1 MYFLTGFTDEAADS
15 IDEQIRVIKDLGW
28 SHLELR
34 AVDGVNAHD
43 LSEGE
48 FEIVRRRLEEAE
60 IKVSCLGSNI
70 ANWGTQ
76 IDTPFEKTLEIVKRA
91 ADRATRLKTPYVR
104 IMSYAVR
111 QGAKGE
117 ILEDQMTDE
126 RFRRLRL
133 VTKELLDNGLTPVH
147 ENCFNYG
154 GMSWNHTLKLLEEVP
169 RLKLAYDTGN
179 PGLQYDYSDGT
190 QNSGVLKLQD
200 PWTFYSKVKEYI
212 EYVHI
217 KDAVLDTETGHEE
230 YYFPGEGAG
239 DVRHI
244 VKDLLDGGY
253 EGGFSMEPHMAVVYH
268 DSSVTSNKEQRYTNF
283 LEYGRRFM
291 KLLEELG
298 YPLKEK

>member
-1 MYFLTGFTDEAADS
+1 MYYLTGFTDEAADS
-15 IDEQIRVIKDLGW
+15 IDEQIKVIKELGW

-34 AVDGVNAHD
+34 AVDGENAHNLAESD
-43 LSEGE
+43 
-48 FEIVRRRLEEAE
+48 FENVRRRLEEAE
-60 IKVSCLGSNI
+60 ISVSCLGSNI

-76 IDTPFEKTLEIVKRA
+76 IDAPFEETLEVVERA
-91 ADRATRLKTPYVR
+91 VDRAKRLHTPYVR

-111 QGAKGE
+111 QGPDKE
-117 ILEDQMTDE
+117 ILEDQKEEE

-133 VTKELLDNGLTPVH
+133 ITKKLLDNGLTPVH

-154 GMSWNHTLKLLEEVP
+154 GMSWKHTLKLIEKVP
-169 RLKLAYDTGN
+169 GLKLAYDTGN
-179 PGLQYDYSDGT
+179 PGLQYDYSYNYEDTGE
-190 QNSGVLKLQD
+190 LELQD
-200 PWTFYSKVKEYI
+200 PWTFYSKVKDHI

-239 DVRHI
+239 EVRRI

-268 DSSVTSNKEQRYTNF
+268 DSSVTSDKEQRYTNF
-283 LEYGRRFM
+283 LEYGKRFM
-291 KLLEELG
+291 ELLDEISQ
-298 YPLKEK
+298 